1 MKPILLL
8 HGALGSAAQLEPLQ
22 QHLSKEFTVH
32 TLNFSGHGGNPLA
45 DDFSIRQFARE
56 VLQYLQEQNLTQVA
70 IFGYSMGGYVALQL
84 AKMHPERVGKIF
96 TLGTKFDWTPESAAR
111 EVKMLDPAKIKEK
124 VPAFAETLQQRHAPN
139 DWEVLLRKTADLML
153 ALGNGAALSSDDLRS
168 VQHAVRIGVGSQ
180 DHMVTME
187 ESQQAARTLPKGEFL
202 LLANTPH
209 PIEKVNAQ
217 MLADAIAI
225 FLQAN

>member
-32 TLNFSGHGGNPLA
+32 TLNFSGHGGKPFA

-56 VLQYLQEQNLTQVA
+56 VLQYLQEQNLTQVD

-84 AKMHPERVGKIF
+84 AKMHPERVGHIF

-139 DWEVLLRKTADLML
+139 DWEALLRKTAAMML
-153 ALGNGAALSSDDLRS
+153 ALGNGDALTTADLRS
-168 VQHAVRIGVGSQ
+168 MPHAVRIGIGSE
-180 DHMVTME
+180 DNMVTLA
-187 ESQQAARTLPKGEFL
+187 ESQQAAETLPNGEFL
-202 LLANTPH
+202 LVANTPH
-209 PIEKVNAQ
+209 PIEKVDMQ
-217 MLADAIAI
+217 TLADAISN
-225 FLQAN
+225 FLQSS